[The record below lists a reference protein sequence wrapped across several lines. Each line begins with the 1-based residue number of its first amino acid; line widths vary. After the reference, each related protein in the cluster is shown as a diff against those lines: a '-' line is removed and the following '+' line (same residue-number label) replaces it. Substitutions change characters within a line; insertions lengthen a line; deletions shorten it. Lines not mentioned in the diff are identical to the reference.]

1 MSFISSNILTLILL
15 VGFSVVALHITT
27 RYFSNFNSYFQ
38 TDFGFV
44 GCSSDVLHLA
54 DKRCSGRHSC
64 IINVPDA
71 LFENTKPCNE
81 EFKFYLEATYT
92 CRKGTYC
99 LIDIQPPCHFHEI
112 QDKLNAS

>member
-1 MSFISSNILTLILL
+1 MLKSYRKIF
-15 VGFSVVALHITT
+15 
-27 RYFSNFNSYFQ
+27 YFQ